1 VFSSPCYPA
10 FLLYIISLIWKIIP
24 YLLHFFFLLLCIL
37 MSNLVNNT
45 CTELNKS
52 RETNI
57 WVYPRYSSPL
67 MEFKISLPCSKVPA
81 LSWARYI
88 LSKTSLPFPIYVGSF
103 LILSSNLLLH
113 GDLSSGLFPSVLV
126 TKFLWISLIYRI
138 FTHTVLYAPPILY
151 IFILFTDHSNVIS
164 RAV

>member
-1 VFSSPCYPA
+1 VFSSPCYQHS
-10 FLLYIISLIWKIIP
+10 YSIIISLIWKIIP
-24 YLLHFFFLLLCIL
+24 YLLHIFFLLLCIS
-37 MSNLVNNT
+37 MSNVVNNN

-52 RETNI
+52 RETKI
-57 WVYPRYSSPL
+57 WAYPRYSSPL

-88 LSKTSLPFPIYVGSF
+88 LSKTSLPSPIYVGSF
-103 LILSSNLLLH
+103 LILSSHLLIH

-126 TKFLWISLIYRI
+126 TKFLWISFIYRML
-138 FTHTVLYAPPILY
+138 THTVLYDPPILY